1 MNQEKMKEL
10 LPVQNQAYKR
20 KKIEIADGC
29 YVTFCWPPAGD

>member
-1 MNQEKMKEL
+1 MNQEEMKEL

-20 KKIEIADGC
+20 KRIEIADGC

>member
-1 MNQEKMKEL
+1 MNQEEEKE
-10 LPVQNQAYKR
+10 PPIQKQAYKR

>member
-1 MNQEKMKEL
+1 MNQEEMEGQPK
-10 LPVQNQAYKR
+10 QNQAYKR

>member
-1 MNQEKMKEL
+1 MNQEEMKEQSM
-10 LPVQNQAYKR
+10 QNQAHKR